1 MRMSQGTPSKLA
13 KGSPTSTKPRPLKAT
28 LPMSSVVKQSN
39 NIKSSRST
47 AVSPTF
53 TWKTRAF
60 GDEPSGQRS
69 PGSSDFKGKQKTYS
83 SNGGECK
90 VIRRTASLD
99 TIYLKGQWPRDVFYW
114 NTGMLQIDKA
124 TQTDDADWM
133 DSRKIHSI
141 SELEDTVD
149 KLDSRQTLKGSK
161 EPGNRCSP
169 GENTLSCS
177 SQTYPWYVLSPV
189 SKSLPVTLKPLPRSS
204 IRSSVEGLNQEIE
217 RIVLRDEPGSGHVRP
232 PSGGPSGGRCSEGR
246 RAPLE
251 AMFHGEGWRSVD
263 TQTPLADEQAVSQS
277 SEGSETSSP
286 DQETNRLG
294 SSPQINRFLAR
305 EPPDGCEKVQSKSL
319 DEKGMA
325 GEQIVVPP
333 TAFKLRP
340 SLGSAFQILQHPTP
354 SQELSLVP
362 PDLENN

>member
-1 MRMSQGTPSKLA
+1 MIWDL
-13 KGSPTSTKPRPLKAT
+13 GSAWIT
-28 LPMSSVVKQSN
+28 
-39 NIKSSRST
+39 
-47 AVSPTF
+47 
-53 TWKTRAF
+53 
-60 GDEPSGQRS
+60 
-69 PGSSDFKGKQKTYS
+69 GKQKPYD

-99 TIYLKGQWPRDVFYW
+99 TIYLKGQWPRDIFYW
-114 NTGMLQIDKA
+114 NIGMLQIDKA
-124 TQTDDADWM
+124 TQTDDADWV
-133 DSRKIHSI
+133 DLRKIHSI

-149 KLDSRQTLKGSK
+149 KLDSRQTIKGTKDSA
-161 EPGNRCSP
+161 RRSSP
-169 GENTLSCS
+169 SENTLSSS

-217 RIVLRDEPGSGHVRP
+217 RIVLRDESGSTLVRP
-232 PSGGPSGGRCSEGR
+232 PSGGGHSSGRCSEGR
-246 RAPLE
+246 RAPLAE
-251 AMFHGEGWRSVD
+251 MFHGEGWRSVD
-263 TQTPLADEQAVSQS
+263 TQTPGADERQGSGS

-319 DEKGMA
+319 DEKGLPI
-325 GEQIVVPP
+325 ESIVAPP

-340 SLGSAFQILQHPTP
+340 SLGSAFQILQQASP
-354 SQELSLVP
+354 SSQDVSLVP
-362 PDLENN
+362 PDFENN